1 MRPSRLVA
9 AVGLALAG
17 AMLAGPACRGGSNV
31 AFVVSYDDAVP
42 LSLPYPAGWTTEQAT
57 EDGQWYRYFLPAK
70 ATGAAGAA
78 GGTTPGLS
86 VTLFVGPLAGRTL
99 GNYATTYL
107 EGGTPESE
115 RETTRA
121 GLPGREYRYA
131 DADGRTAHALLLLE
145 AGDRLYGLHAR
156 GPRADLE
163 AFEPALERMRSGL
176 RVERTEDWPL
186 RREAGHGFALRVP
199 ESWPEARRFAGN
211 DRLLVVHT
219 SPLMAVDAGGQPVH
233 ASFSVTVEK
242 LAAGVADAD
251 AFYNDVRMK
260 LGDSYAVVSHA
271 PWQDGFVDVMKSET
285 TLSGVRVKRYYRV
298 RDGRGYV
305 LSYEAREDVFHRFAR
320 WFDRIAGSFE
330 LGPAAAR

>member
-1 MRPSRLVA
+1 MRPAHPAA
-9 AVGLALAG
+9 AVGLALA
-17 AMLAGPACRGGSNV
+17 LAGTTLALPACRGGSGA
-31 AFVVSYDDAVP
+31 AFVLSYDDAVS
-42 LSLPYPAGWTTEQAT
+42 LSIPYPAGWTTEQAT
-57 EDGQWYRYFLPAK
+57 QDGQWYRYFLPPA
-70 ATGAAGAA
+70 APGAAR
-78 GGTTPGLS
+78 GTGLS

-99 GNYATTYL
+99 GNYASTYL

-121 GLPGREYRYA
+121 GLAGREYRYG

-156 GPRADLE
+156 GPRADLD
-163 AFEPALERMRSGL
+163 AFDPTLERMRAGL
-176 RVERTEDWPL
+176 RVERAEDWPL

-211 DRLLVVHT
+211 DRLLIVHS
-219 SPLMAVDAGGQPVH
+219 SPLMAMDAGGQPVH

-242 LAAGVADAD
+242 LSAGVADAD

-305 LSYEAREDVFHRFAR
+305 LSYEAREDVFHRYAR

>member
-1 MRPSRLVA
+1 MRPA
-9 AVGLALAG
+9 AATGLTLALTA
-17 AMLAGPACRGGSNV
+17 ATLAGPACRGGSGE
-31 AFVVSYDDAVP
+31 AFVVSYDDAVS
-42 LSLPYPAGWTTEQAT
+42 LSIPYPAGWSTEQAT
-57 EDGQWYRYFLPAK
+57 QDGQWYRYFLPPA
-70 ATGAAGAA
+70 APGAARTA
-78 GGTTPGLS
+78 GLS

-163 AFEPALERMRSGL
+163 AFEPSLERMRSGL
-176 RVERTEDWPL
+176 RVERAEGWPL

-211 DRLLVVHT
+211 DRLLIVHS
-219 SPLMAVDAGGQPVH
+219 SPLMAMDAGGQPVH

-305 LSYEAREDVFHRFAR
+305 LSYEARDDVFHRYAR
-320 WFDRIAGSFE
+320 WFDRIAGTFE